1 MESNTDTIV
10 DVERGA
16 GRIKRK
22 WSKLEDEKL
31 VESLLEPVNNG
42 AYKADNVFK
51 PGYLGFLEISL
62 SVKLPTSGRD
72 IKPGY
77 FFFVLVMHL

>member
-42 AYKADNVFK
+42 AYKADNGFK

-72 IKPGY
+72 I